1 MEVYSIFTPKT
12 RAFLRGF
19 SSIIISLFLMHS
31 LTSCKDKPQK
41 KVILADESVYS
52 TENFTDLT
60 VDSLEISNFFTNFN
74 NSDSIKNEVSAFY
87 SRRNFQ
93 FAWLNKDGLTH
104 AAPDFYS
111 QLQNFSNDFAD
122 STLNNRALDS
132 LLVEAQGNSKEFLK
146 HKDRMHNLELLL
158 TTTFFKF
165 AHRAYTGTTKDP
177 IDLEWF
183 IPRKKKNY
191 QTLLDSL
198 VSSKQADRVQEP
210 VNQYYIALKAK
221 LRQYREIQKKGG
233 FPKIVTSKKVLG
245 IGDKDSSVL
254 SLKNYLLISE
264 DWNEKDTTMLFTD
277 SLANAVKRFQKRM
290 GLVENGKVNIATLSA
305 LNMPIEARIRQMM
318 INMERLRWAPVEL
331 ENDYLMVNIPEFRLH
346 VFENKKLAWDM
357 NVVVGKEASKTS
369 IFRGDLSM
377 LVLNPYWNVPTSIIR
392 NEIMPKLQN
401 GTAYLSRNN
410 MEVLSGN
417 KVIDPSSVNWS
428 KYANSIPPYNF
439 RQKPGDKNSLGKMKF
454 LFPNNYSIYL
464 HDTPS
469 KGLFNESTRAFSHGC
484 IRLSEP
490 RKLALYL
497 LRNNTNWNSEK
508 VDEVLETDE
517 ENIIKVKPTVPVYIV
532 YFTTWVSSSGQLNFR
547 KDIYDLDEKLSQEI
561 FGKSG
566 GIKPL

>member
-1 MEVYSIFTPKT
+1 MI
-12 RAFLRGF
+12 A
-19 SSIIISLFLMHS
+19 LFLINA
-31 LTSCKDKPQK
+31 LTGCKDKSKK
-41 KVILADESVYS
+41 KVVLADESVYS
-52 TENFTDLT
+52 NENFTDLK
-60 VDSLEISNFFTNFN
+60 VDSLEISSFFKTY
-74 NSDSIKNEVSAFY
+74 NSTDSIKNEVSAFY

-93 FAWLNKDGLTH
+93 FAWLNKNGLSH

-111 QLQNFSNDFAD
+111 QLQNYSNDFAD
-122 STLNNRALDS
+122 STLNNDILDS
-132 LLVEAQGNSKEFLK
+132 LLADAQYNEKEFLK

-165 AHRAYTGTTKDP
+165 AHRAYGGTTKNP

-191 QTLLDSL
+191 QALLDSL

-210 VNQYYIALKAK
+210 VNQYYIALKEK

-233 FPKIVTSKKVLG
+233 FPKIITSKKVLAL
-245 IGDKDSSVL
+245 GDKDSSVL
-254 SLKNYLLISE
+254 NLKNYFLITG
-264 DWNEKDTTMLFTD
+264 DWKEKDTTMLFTD
-277 SLANAVKRFQKRM
+277 SLASAVKRFQKRM
-290 GLVENGKVNIATLSA
+290 GLAENGKVSTATLAA
-305 LNMPIEARIRQMM
+305 LNVPIEARIRQMM

-377 LVLNPYWNVPTSIIR
+377 VVLNPYWNVPTSIIR
-392 NEIMPKLQN
+392 NEIMPKLQQ
-401 GTAYLSRNN
+401 GTSYLSRNN

-439 RQKPGDKNSLGKMKF
+439 RQKPGNKNSLGKMKF
-454 LFPNNYSIYL
+454 LFPNSYSIYL

-469 KGLFNESTRAFSHGC
+469 KGLFNESNRAFSHGC
-484 IRLSEP
+484 IRLAEP

-497 LRNNTNWNSEK
+497 LRNNANWSSEK
-508 VDEVLETDE
+508 VDEVLETDK

-561 FGKSG
+561 FGQSG
-566 GIKPL
+566 GAKSLQ

>member
-1 MEVYSIFTPKT
+1 MI
-12 RAFLRGF
+12 A
-19 SSIIISLFLMHS
+19 LFLINA
-31 LTSCKDKPQK
+31 LTGCKDKSKK
-41 KVILADESVYS
+41 KVVLADESVYS
-52 TENFTDLT
+52 NENFTDLK
-60 VDSLEISNFFTNFN
+60 VDSLEISNFFKTYT
-74 NSDSIKNEVSAFY
+74 STDSIKNEVSAFY

-93 FAWLNKDGLTH
+93 FAWLNKNGLSH

-111 QLQNFSNDFAD
+111 QLQNYSNDFAD
-122 STLNNRALDS
+122 STLNSDVLDS
-132 LLVEAQGNSKEFLK
+132 LLADAQYNEKEFLK

-165 AHRAYTGTTKDP
+165 AHRAYGGTTKDP

-210 VNQYYIALKAK
+210 VNQYYIALKEK

-233 FPKIVTSKKVLG
+233 FPKIITSKKVLAL
-245 IGDKDSSVL
+245 GDRDSSVL
-254 SLKNYLLISE
+254 NLKNYFLITG
-264 DWNEKDTTMLFTD
+264 DWKEKDTTMLFTD
-277 SLANAVKRFQKRM
+277 SLASAVKRFQKRM
-290 GLVENGKVNIATLSA
+290 GLAENGKVSTATLAA
-305 LNMPIEARIRQMM
+305 LNVPIEARIRQMM

-331 ENDYLMVNIPEFRLH
+331 ENDYLLVNIPEFRLH

-377 LVLNPYWNVPTSIIR
+377 VVLNPYWNIPTSIIR
-392 NEIMPKLQN
+392 NEIMPKLQR
-401 GTAYLSRNN
+401 GTSYLSRNN

-428 KYANSIPPYNF
+428 KYAKSIPPFNF
-439 RQKPGDKNSLGKMKF
+439 RQKPGNKNSLGKMKF
-454 LFPNNYSIYL
+454 LFPNSYSIYL

-469 KGLFNESTRAFSHGC
+469 KGLFNESARAFSHGC
-484 IRLSEP
+484 IRLAEP

-497 LRNNTNWNSEK
+497 LRNNANWSSEK
-508 VDEVLETDE
+508 VDKVLETDK

-547 KDIYDLDEKLSQEI
+547 KDIYDLDEKLSEEI
-561 FGKSG
+561 FGQSG
-566 GIKPL
+566 STKPL

>member
-1 MEVYSIFTPKT
+1 MI
-12 RAFLRGF
+12 L
-19 SSIIISLFLMHS
+19 LFLVNA
-31 LTSCKDKPQK
+31 LTGCKEKPKK
-41 KVILADESVYS
+41 KVVLADESVYS
-52 TENFTDLT
+52 SENFTDLT
-60 VDSLEISNFFTNFN
+60 VDSLEISNFFKTYN

-132 LLVEAQGNSKEFLK
+132 LLIEAQNNSKEFLK

-191 QTLLDSL
+191 QILLDSL
-198 VSSKQADRVQEP
+198 VSSKEVDRVQEP

-233 FPKIVTSKKVLG
+233 FPKIVTSKKILAV
-245 IGDKDSSVL
+245 GDKDSAVL
-254 SLKNYLLISE
+254 SLKNYFLISE
-264 DWNEKDTTMLFTD
+264 DWKEEDTTMLFTD

-290 GLVENGKVNIATLSA
+290 GLNESGKVNAATLTE
-305 LNMPIEARIRQMM
+305 LNIPIEARIRQMM

-331 ENDYLMVNIPEFRLH
+331 ENDYLLVNIPEFRLH

-377 LVLNPYWNVPTSIIR
+377 VVLNPYWNIPTSIIR

-401 GTAYLSRNN
+401 GTSYLTRNN

-417 KVIDPSSVNWS
+417 KVIDPSSVNWK

-454 LFPNNYSIYL
+454 LFPNSYSIYL

-469 KGLFNESTRAFSHGC
+469 KGLFNESNRAFSHGC

-497 LRNNTNWNSEK
+497 LRNNANWNSEK
-508 VDEVLETDE
+508 VDEVLETDK
-517 ENIIKVKPTVPVYIV
+517 ENIIKVKPTLPVYIV

-547 KDIYDLDEKLSQEI
+547 KDIYELDAKLSKEI
-561 FGKSG
+561 FGQSG
-566 GIKPL
+566 GTKPL

>member
-1 MEVYSIFTPKT
+1 MI
-12 RAFLRGF
+12 A
-19 SSIIISLFLMHS
+19 LFLINS
-31 LTSCKDKPQK
+31 ITGCKDKPKK
-41 KVILADESVYS
+41 KVVLADESVYS
-52 TENFTDLT
+52 TENFTDLK
-60 VDSLEISNFFTNFN
+60 VDSLEISSFFKTY
-74 NSDSIKNEVSAFY
+74 NSTDSIRNEVSAFY

-93 FAWLNKDGLTH
+93 FAWLNKNGLSH

-111 QLQNFSNDFAD
+111 QLQNYSNDFAD
-122 STLNNRALDS
+122 STLNNYALDS
-132 LLVEAQGNSKEFLK
+132 LLADAQDNEKEFLK

-165 AHRAYTGTTKDP
+165 AHRAYGGTTKDP

-198 VSSKQADRVQEP
+198 VSSKQANRIQEP
-210 VNQYYIALKAK
+210 VNQYYIALKEK

-233 FPKIVTSKKVLG
+233 FPKIITSKKVLAL
-245 IGDKDSSVL
+245 GDKDSSVL
-254 SLKNYLLISE
+254 NLKNYFLITR
-264 DWNEKDTTMLFTD
+264 DWKEKDTTMLFTD
-277 SLANAVKRFQKRM
+277 SLASAVKRFQKRM
-290 GLVENGKVNIATLSA
+290 GLSENGKVNTTTLAA
-305 LNMPIEARIRQMM
+305 LNVPIESRIRQMM
-318 INMERLRWAPVEL
+318 INIERLRWAPVEL

-377 LVLNPYWNVPTSIIR
+377 VVLNPYWNIPTSIIR
-392 NEIMPKLQN
+392 NEIMPKLQR
-401 GTAYLSRNN
+401 GTSYLSRNN

-439 RQKPGDKNSLGKMKF
+439 RQKPGNKNSLGKMKF
-454 LFPNNYSIYL
+454 LFPNSYSIYL

-469 KGLFNESTRAFSHGC
+469 KGLFNESARAFSHGC
-484 IRLSEP
+484 IRLAEP

-497 LRNNTNWNSEK
+497 LRNNTNWNSGK
-508 VDEVLETDE
+508 VDKVLETDK
-517 ENIIKVKPTVPVYIV
+517 ENIIKVKPTIPVYIV

-547 KDIYDLDEKLSQEI
+547 KDIYDLDEKLSEEI
-561 FGKSG
+561 FGQSG
-566 GIKPL
+566 GTKPF

>member
-1 MEVYSIFTPKT
+1 MI
-12 RAFLRGF
+12 ALCL
-19 SSIIISLFLMHS
+19 INA
-31 LTSCKDKPQK
+31 LTGCKDKPKK
-41 KVILADESVYS
+41 KVVLADESVYS
-52 TENFTDLT
+52 TENFTDLK
-60 VDSLEISNFFTNFN
+60 VDSLEISNFFKTY
-74 NSDSIKNEVSAFY
+74 NSTDSIRNEVSAFY

-93 FAWLNKDGLTH
+93 FAWLNKNGLSH

-111 QLQNFSNDFAD
+111 QLQNYSNDFAD
-122 STLNNRALDS
+122 STLNNQVLDS
-132 LLVEAQGNSKEFLK
+132 LLADAQDNEKEFLK

-165 AHRAYTGTTKDP
+165 AHRAYGGTTKDP

-198 VSSKQADRVQEP
+198 VSSKQANRIQEP
-210 VNQYYIALKAK
+210 VNQYYIALKEK

-233 FPKIVTSKKVLG
+233 FPKIINSKKVLAL
-245 IGDKDSSVL
+245 GDKDSSVL
-254 SLKNYLLISE
+254 NLKNYFLITG
-264 DWNEKDTTMLFTD
+264 DWKEKDTTMLFTD
-277 SLANAVKRFQKRM
+277 SLASAVKRFQKRM
-290 GLVENGKVNIATLSA
+290 GLTENGKVSAATLAA
-305 LNMPIEARIRQMM
+305 LNVPIEARIRQMM
-318 INMERLRWAPVEL
+318 INIERLRWAPVEL

-377 LVLNPYWNVPTSIIR
+377 VVLNPYWNIPTSIIR
-392 NEIMPKLQN
+392 NEIMPKLQR
-401 GTAYLSRNN
+401 GTSYLSRNN

-439 RQKPGDKNSLGKMKF
+439 RQKPGNKNSLGKMKF
-454 LFPNNYSIYL
+454 LFPNSYSIYL

-469 KGLFNESTRAFSHGC
+469 KGLFNESARAFSHGC
-484 IRLSEP
+484 IRLAEP

-508 VDEVLETDE
+508 VDEVLKTDK
-517 ENIIKVKPTVPVYIV
+517 ENIIKVKPTIPVYIV

-547 KDIYDLDEKLSQEI
+547 KDIYDLDEKLSEEI
-561 FGKSG
+561 FGQSG
-566 GIKPL
+566 GTKPL

>member
-1 MEVYSIFTPKT
+1 MI
-12 RAFLRGF
+12 A
-19 SSIIISLFLMHS
+19 LFLINA
-31 LTSCKDKPQK
+31 LTGCKDKSKK
-41 KVILADESVYS
+41 KVVLADESVYS
-52 TENFTDLT
+52 TENFTDLK
-60 VDSLEISNFFTNFN
+60 VDSLEISSFFKTY
-74 NSDSIKNEVSAFY
+74 NSTDSIRNEVSAFY

-93 FAWLNKDGLTH
+93 FAWLNKNGLSH

-111 QLQNFSNDFAD
+111 QLQNYSNDFAD
-122 STLNNRALDS
+122 STLNNHVLDS
-132 LLVEAQGNSKEFLK
+132 LLADAQDNEKEFLK

-165 AHRAYTGTTKDP
+165 AHRAYGGTTKDP

-198 VSSKQADRVQEP
+198 VSSKQANRIQEP
-210 VNQYYIALKAK
+210 VNQYYIALKEK

-233 FPKIVTSKKVLG
+233 FPKIITSKKVLALS
-245 IGDKDSSVL
+245 DKDSAIL
-254 SLKNYLLISE
+254 SLKNYFLITG
-264 DWNEKDTTMLFTD
+264 DWKEKDTTMLFTD
-277 SLANAVKRFQKRM
+277 SLASAVKRFQKRM
-290 GLVENGKVNIATLSA
+290 GLTENGKVNIATLAA
-305 LNMPIEARIRQMM
+305 LNVPIEARIRQMM
-318 INMERLRWAPVEL
+318 INIERLRWAPVEL

-377 LVLNPYWNVPTSIIR
+377 VVLNPYWNIPTSIIR
-392 NEIMPKLQN
+392 NEIMPKLQR
-401 GTAYLSRNN
+401 GTSYLSRNN

-428 KYANSIPPYNF
+428 KYVNSIPPYNF
-439 RQKPGDKNSLGKMKF
+439 RQKPGNKNSLGKMKF
-454 LFPNNYSIYL
+454 LFPNSYSIYL

-469 KGLFNESTRAFSHGC
+469 KGLFNESARAFSHGC

-497 LRNNTNWNSEK
+497 LRNNTTWNSEK
-508 VDEVLETDE
+508 VDEVLKTDK
-517 ENIIKVKPTVPVYIV
+517 ENIIKVKPTIPVYIV

-547 KDIYDLDEKLSQEI
+547 KDIYALDEKLSEEI
-561 FGKSG
+561 FGQSG
-566 GIKPL
+566 GTKPL

>member
-1 MEVYSIFTPKT
+1 MI
-12 RAFLRGF
+12 A
-19 SSIIISLFLMHS
+19 LFLINA
-31 LTSCKDKPQK
+31 LTGCKDKSKK
-41 KVILADESVYS
+41 KVVLADESVYS
-52 TENFTDLT
+52 TENFTDLK
-60 VDSLEISNFFTNFN
+60 VDSLEISSFFKTY
-74 NSDSIKNEVSAFY
+74 NSTDSIRNEVSAFY

-93 FAWLNKDGLTH
+93 FAWLNKNGLSH

-111 QLQNFSNDFAD
+111 QLQNYSNDFAD
-122 STLNNRALDS
+122 STLNNQVLGS
-132 LLVEAQGNSKEFLK
+132 LLADAQDNEKEFMK

-165 AHRAYTGTTKDP
+165 AHRAYGGTTKDP

-198 VSSKQADRVQEP
+198 VSSKQANRIQEP
-210 VNQYYIALKAK
+210 VNQYYIALKEK

-233 FPKIVTSKKVLG
+233 FPKIINSKKVLAL
-245 IGDKDSSVL
+245 GDKDSSVL
-254 SLKNYLLISE
+254 NLKNYFLITG
-264 DWNEKDTTMLFTD
+264 DWKEKDTTMLFTD
-277 SLANAVKRFQKRM
+277 SLASAVKRFQKRM
-290 GLVENGKVNIATLSA
+290 GLTENGKVSSATLAA
-305 LNMPIEARIRQMM
+305 LNVPIEARIRQMM
-318 INMERLRWAPVEL
+318 INIERLRWAPVEL

-377 LVLNPYWNVPTSIIR
+377 VVLNPYWNIPTSIIR
-392 NEIMPKLQN
+392 NEIMPKLQR
-401 GTAYLSRNN
+401 GTSYLSRNN

-428 KYANSIPPYNF
+428 KYANSIPPFNF
-439 RQKPGDKNSLGKMKF
+439 RQKPGNKNSLGKMKF
-454 LFPNNYSIYL
+454 LFPNSYSIYL

-469 KGLFNESTRAFSHGC
+469 KGLFNESARAFSHGC
-484 IRLSEP
+484 IRLAEP

-508 VDEVLETDE
+508 VDEVLKTNK
-517 ENIIKVKPTVPVYIV
+517 ENIIKVKPTIPVYIV

-547 KDIYDLDEKLSQEI
+547 KDIYDLDEKLSEEI
-561 FGKSG
+561 FGQSG
-566 GIKPL
+566 GTKPL

>member
-1 MEVYSIFTPKT
+1 MEVYSIFTLKKS
-12 RAFLRGF
+12 AFSRGI
-19 SSIIISLFLMHS
+19 SLIIICLFLFNC
-31 LTSCKDKPQK
+31 LTSCKEKPNK

-60 VDSLEISNFFTNFN
+60 VDSLEISNFFKTYDNT
-74 NSDSIKNEVSAFY
+74 DSIKNEVSAFY
-87 SRRNFQ
+87 SRRSFQ
-93 FAWLNKDGLTH
+93 FAWLNKAGLTH

-122 STLNNRALDS
+122 STLKNRVLDS
-132 LLVEAQGNSKEFLK
+132 LLTDAQTNSKEFLK

-198 VSSKQADRVQEP
+198 VSSKQTDRVQEP
-210 VNQYYIALKAK
+210 VNQYYIALKEK

-233 FPKIVTSKKVLG
+233 FPKIILTKKILSL
-245 IGDKDSSVL
+245 GDKDSSLL
-254 SLKNYLLISE
+254 SLKNYFLITG
-264 DWNEKDTTMLFTD
+264 DWKEKDTTILFTD
-277 SLANAVKRFQKRM
+277 SLVSAVKRFQKRM
-290 GLVENGKVNIATLSA
+290 GLAENGKVNSVTLTA
-305 LNMPIEARIRQMM
+305 LNVPIEVRIRQMM

-346 VFENKKLAWDM
+346 VFENKKLVWDM

-369 IFRGDLSM
+369 IFRGDLSRV
-377 LVLNPYWNVPTSIIR
+377 VLNPYWNIPTSIIR

-401 GTAYLSRNN
+401 GTSYLTRNN

-417 KVIDPSSVNWS
+417 TVIDPSGINWK

-454 LFPNNYSIYL
+454 LFPNSYSIYL

-469 KGLFNESTRAFSHGC
+469 KGLFNQSARAFSHGC

-497 LRNNTNWNSEK
+497 LRNNTSWSSEK
-508 VDEVLETDE
+508 VDEILKTDK

-547 KDIYDLDEKLSQEI
+547 KDIYDLDEKLSEEI

-566 GIKPL
+566 STISL

>member
-1 MEVYSIFTPKT
+1 MI
-12 RAFLRGF
+12 A
-19 SSIIISLFLMHS
+19 LFLINA
-31 LTSCKDKPQK
+31 LTGCKDKSKK
-41 KVILADESVYS
+41 KVVLADESVYS
-52 TENFTDLT
+52 TENFTDLK
-60 VDSLEISNFFTNFN
+60 VDSLEISSFFKTY
-74 NSDSIKNEVSAFY
+74 NSTDSIRNEVSAFY

-93 FAWLNKDGLTH
+93 FAWLNKNGLSH

-111 QLQNFSNDFAD
+111 QLQNYSNDFAD
-122 STLNNRALDS
+122 STLNNHVLDS
-132 LLVEAQGNSKEFLK
+132 LLADAQDNEKEFLK

-165 AHRAYTGTTKDP
+165 AHRAYGGTTKDP

-198 VSSKQADRVQEP
+198 VSSKQANRIQEP
-210 VNQYYIALKAK
+210 VNQYYIALKEK

-233 FPKIVTSKKVLG
+233 FPKIITSKKVLALS
-245 IGDKDSSVL
+245 DKDSAIL
-254 SLKNYLLISE
+254 SLKNYFLITG
-264 DWNEKDTTMLFTD
+264 DWKEKDTTMLFTD
-277 SLANAVKRFQKRM
+277 SLASAVKRFQKRM
-290 GLVENGKVNIATLSA
+290 GLTENGKVSTATLAA
-305 LNMPIEARIRQMM
+305 LNVPIEARIRQMM
-318 INMERLRWAPVEL
+318 INIERLRWAPVEL

-377 LVLNPYWNVPTSIIR
+377 VILNPYWNIPTSIIR
-392 NEIMPKLQN
+392 NEIMPKLQR
-401 GTAYLSRNN
+401 GTSYLSRNN

-428 KYANSIPPYNF
+428 KYVNSIPPYNF
-439 RQKPGDKNSLGKMKF
+439 RQKPGNKNSLGKMKF
-454 LFPNNYSIYL
+454 LFPNSYSIYL

-469 KGLFNESTRAFSHGC
+469 KGLFNESARAFSHGC

-508 VDEVLETDE
+508 VDEVLKTDK
-517 ENIIKVKPTVPVYIV
+517 ENIIKVKPTIPVYIV

-547 KDIYDLDEKLSQEI
+547 KDIYALDEKLSEEI
-561 FGKSG
+561 FGQSG
-566 GIKPL
+566 GTKPL

>member
-1 MEVYSIFTPKT
+1 MI
-12 RAFLRGF
+12 A
-19 SSIIISLFLMHS
+19 LFLINA
-31 LTSCKDKPQK
+31 LTGCKDKSKK
-41 KVILADESVYS
+41 KVVLADESVYS
-52 TENFTDLT
+52 NENFTDLK
-60 VDSLEISNFFTNFN
+60 VDSLEISNFFKTYT
-74 NSDSIKNEVSAFY
+74 STDSIKNEVSAFY

-93 FAWLNKDGLTH
+93 FAWLNKNGLSH

-111 QLQNFSNDFAD
+111 QLQNYSNDFAD
-122 STLNNRALDS
+122 STLNSDVLDS
-132 LLVEAQGNSKEFLK
+132 LLADAQYNEKEFLK

-165 AHRAYTGTTKDP
+165 AHRAYGGTTKDP

-210 VNQYYIALKAK
+210 VNQYYIALKEK

-233 FPKIVTSKKVLG
+233 FPKIITSKKVLAL
-245 IGDKDSSVL
+245 GDRDSSVL
-254 SLKNYLLISE
+254 NLKNYFLITG
-264 DWNEKDTTMLFTD
+264 DWKEKDTTMLFTD
-277 SLANAVKRFQKRM
+277 SLASAVKRFQKRM
-290 GLVENGKVNIATLSA
+290 GLTENGKVSTATLAA
-305 LNMPIEARIRQMM
+305 LNVPIEARIRQMM

-331 ENDYLMVNIPEFRLH
+331 ENDYLLVNIPEFRLH

-377 LVLNPYWNVPTSIIR
+377 VVLNPYWNIPTSIIR
-392 NEIMPKLQN
+392 NEIMPKLQR
-401 GTAYLSRNN
+401 GTSYLSRNN

-428 KYANSIPPYNF
+428 KYAKSIPPFNF
-439 RQKPGDKNSLGKMKF
+439 RQKPGNKNSLGKMKF
-454 LFPNNYSIYL
+454 LFPNSYSIYL

-469 KGLFNESTRAFSHGC
+469 KGLFNESARAFSHGC
-484 IRLSEP
+484 IRLAEP

-497 LRNNTNWNSEK
+497 LRNNANWSSEK
-508 VDEVLETDE
+508 VDKVLETDK

-547 KDIYDLDEKLSQEI
+547 KDIYDLDEKLSEEI
-561 FGKSG
+561 FGQSG
-566 GIKPL
+566 STKPL

>member
-1 MEVYSIFTPKT
+1 MVVYFIFTLKKS
-12 RAFLRGF
+12 AFFRGI
-19 SSIIISLFLMHS
+19 SSVILALFLINS
-31 LTSCKDKPQK
+31 LTGCKDKTKK
-41 KVILADESVYS
+41 KVVLADESVYS
-52 TENFTDLT
+52 TENFTDLK
-60 VDSLEISNFFTNFN
+60 VDSLEIASFFKTYN
-74 NSDSIKNEVSAFY
+74 NTDSIKNEVSAFY

-93 FAWLNKDGLTH
+93 FAWLNKNGLSH

-122 STLNNRALDS
+122 STLNNHVLDS
-132 LLVEAQGNSKEFLK
+132 LLADAQYNEKEFLK
-146 HKDRMHNLELLL
+146 NKDRMHNLELLL

-165 AHRAYTGTTKDP
+165 AHRAYSGTTKDP

-210 VNQYYIALKAK
+210 VNQYYIALKEK

-233 FPKIVTSKKVLG
+233 FPKIITSKKMLG
-245 IGDKDSSVL
+245 LGDKDSSVL
-254 SLKNYLLISE
+254 SLKNYFLITGDSKV
-264 DWNEKDTTMLFTD
+264 KDTTMLFTD
-277 SLANAVKRFQKRM
+277 SLASAVKHFQKRM
-290 GLVENGKVNIATLSA
+290 GLAENGKVNAVTLAA
-305 LNMPIEARIRQMM
+305 LNVPIEARIRQMM

-357 NVVVGKEASKTS
+357 NVVVGKEASRTS

-377 LVLNPYWNVPTSIIR
+377 VVLNPYWNVPTSIIR
-392 NEIMPKLQN
+392 KEIMPKLQQ
-401 GTAYLSRNN
+401 GTSYLNRNN

-417 KVIDPSSVNWS
+417 KIIAPSSVNWS

-439 RQKPGDKNSLGKMKF
+439 RQKPGNKNSLGKIKF
-454 LFPNNYSIYL
+454 LFPNSYSIYL

-469 KGLFNESTRAFSHGC
+469 KSLFNESARAFSHGC

-497 LRNNTNWNSEK
+497 LRNNANWSSEK
-508 VDEVLETDE
+508 VDEVLETDK

-561 FGKSG
+561 FGQSG
-566 GIKPL
+566 GTKPL